1 MGIEMS
7 MASESTI
14 GGVHPLWIFLPPI
27 AIFVVVLGIAVPLRL
42 GDGLVFAMFAV
53 LIAIQFAI
61 VIGLAVR
68 TKRHRQKP
76 G

>member
-1 MGIEMS
+1 

-14 GGVHPLWIFLPPI
+14 GGVHPLWVFLPLI
-27 AIFVVVLGIAVPLRL
+27 AILVVVLGIAAPLRL
-42 GDGLVFAMFAV
+42 GDGLVFVMFAV

-68 TKRHRQKP
+68 EKRHRQKAA
-76 G
+76 

>member
-1 MGIEMS
+1 MPV
-7 MASESTI
+7 ASESTI
-14 GGVHPLWIFLPPI
+14 GGVHPFWIFLPPI
-27 AIFVVVLGIAVPLRL
+27 AILVVVLGIAVPLRL
-42 GDGLVFAMFAV
+42 GDGLVFVMFAV

-68 TKRHRQKP
+68 AKRNRQKA